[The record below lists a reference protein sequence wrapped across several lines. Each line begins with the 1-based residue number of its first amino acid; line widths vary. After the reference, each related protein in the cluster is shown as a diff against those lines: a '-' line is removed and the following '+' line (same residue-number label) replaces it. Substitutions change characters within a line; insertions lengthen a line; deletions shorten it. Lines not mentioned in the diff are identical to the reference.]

1 MALKVRD
8 RVKETTTTT
17 GTGTITLGGAV
28 TGFRTFSSVLS
39 DNDTTYYAIVGDTQF
54 EVGLGTY
61 SSNTLAR
68 TTVLSSSN
76 SNSAVSFS
84 TGTKNVFITQPS
96 GKAVFRDASGNIAEL
111 TTANLSE
118 NTNLYYTDERVDD
131 RISAL
136 FQSGTGI
143 SFAYNDSSNTFTP
156 TVTLSPFST
165 SNLSEGSNLYYTDN
179 RFDTRLAAKDTDN
192 LSEGSS
198 NLYFTNERVDDR
210 VASLLQ
216 NGTGISFT
224 YNDSSNT
231 LTPVISLSSF
241 DTDNL
246 SEGSSNLYHT
256 TERVQDIV
264 GAMFSSNTETGI
276 TVSYEDSDGTIDL
289 VVATQ
294 SDNNFTTTLLNKLN
308 AIESNATADQT
319 ASEIRTLVESAS
331 DSNVFTDADHSKLDG
346 IEASATADQTASEI
360 KTAYENNSDT
370 NAFTDTLLSK
380 LNGIESGA
388 TADQSSEE
396 IQDIVGAMFSSNTE
410 TGITATYQDADGTID
425 LVIGTL
431 NQDTTG
437 NSATAT
443 ALETARTIN
452 GVSFNGT
459 ANISFTTDAVSEGSS
474 NLYYTDT
481 RVNSFLT
488 TNSYATQSFVNT
500 AVSNLVDS
508 APSTLDTLNE
518 LAAALGDDANFSTT
532 TATSLGNRLRIDV
545 SNQGLT
551 STQKTNALT
560 NLGINSEYSGNS
572 ATATALA
579 TARTIHGVSFD
590 GTANIDLSEV
600 IQDTVGA
607 MFSSNTE
614 TGITATYEDGDG
626 TIDLVVATQTAND
639 FTTTLKNKLDGIEAS
654 ATADQSDSEIKTAYE
669 NNSDTNAFTDAL
681 LSKLNGIEANATAD
695 QTAEEIQDIVGA
707 MFSSN
712 TETGITATYQDAD
725 GTIDLVVTGSTPTS
739 IADAD
744 GDTKIQVEE
753 SSDEDKIRFDTGGIE
768 RVIINSVGVGIGENS
783 PSKKLVLNENDSE
796 CVMIIKSSDTGTAGI
811 YLGDQS
817 DEIVGGL
824 IYDNA
829 NDLLQLRSSN
839 NNTAVSI
846 NSSEDVGIG
855 TTSPSAALHVKSNGG
870 IARLESTSATGNN
883 YLSFYD
889 SSALKGHVGYTG
901 SSDDDFNI
909 FQNESANIKLFTA
922 GSERMR
928 IDSSGNVLIG
938 ETSAITNNKLVA
950 KLADSGVT
958 ATSNQ
963 SVAFFE
969 NNTNAWLTIGSG
981 TSSYG
986 GILFGDSGDNDIGQV
1001 RYNHNGNEME
1011 FVTNTAVAMTID
1023 SSGNVGIGT
1032 SSPDDLLTISKNAS
1046 SDSPSLIVRRST
1058 DTSSSGDFVQ
1068 GIKFANG
1075 TLSQRAEIQAVQ
1087 GSQYA
1092 DNIALNFVTMAGLG
1106 NRGTRMHIGGTGEVG
1121 IGTDNPVSVGGHD
1134 GVLTLFGSN
1143 ATALVLKNNT
1153 STSRLAQLGSDL
1165 AFFVDTYE
1173 TERLRIKSG
1182 GAVLIGTTDLS
1193 SGTGIQLKNEEFHV
1207 NIANGS
1213 SLFRNVRSDTAGNAL
1228 TLDRNTG
1235 DGDLLDLKKADSS
1248 QGAIGVIGNDIFI
1261 NSTDEGR
1268 LHVGGTGRYS
1278 WSDTLFGPQNDNAR
1292 DLGSSS
1298 ARWQDVY
1305 ATNGTIQTSDRNE
1318 KQDIAEI
1325 SEAEARV
1332 AVAVKGLLRKFK
1344 WKDAVAEK
1352 GVEARIHFGII
1363 AQDLQDAF
1371 TAEGL
1376 DAGDYGMFISSTW
1389 TDDDGVEQTRLG
1401 VRYSELIAFII
1412 AGI

>member
-143 SFAYNDSSNTFTP
+143 SFSYNDSSNTFTP
-156 TVTLSPFST
+156 TVTLSPF
-165 SNLSEGSNLYYTDN
+165 
-179 RFDTRLAAKDTDN
+179 DTDN

-346 IEASATADQTASEI
+346 IEASATADQTAAEIRTLVESASDSNVFTDADHTKLNGIEASATADQSDSEI

-370 NAFTDTLLSK
+370 NAFTDALLSK
-380 LNGIESGA
+380 LNAIESGA
-388 TADQSSEE
+388 TADQTSEE

-410 TGITATYQDADGTID
+410 TGLTATYQDSDGTID
-425 LVIGTL
+425 LVVSL
-431 NQDTTG
+431 SSFDTD
-437 NSATAT
+437 N
-443 ALETARTIN
+443 L
-452 GVSFNGT
+452 
-459 ANISFTTDAVSEGSS
+459 SEGSS
-474 NLYYTDT
+474 NLYYTDA

-500 AVSNLVDS
+500 AISNLVDS

-607 MFSSNTE
+607 MFSGNTETNITATYEDSDGTIDLVVATLNQDTTGNSATATALETARTIHGVSFDGTANIDLSEVIQDTVGAMFSSNTE
-614 TGITATYEDGDG
+614 TGITATYEDSDG

-712 TETGITATYQDAD
+712 TETGITATYQDSDGTIDLVVGTLNQDTTGNSATATALETARTIHGVSFDGTANIDLSEVIQDTVGAMFSSNTETGITATYQDAD
-725 GTIDLVVTGSTPTS
+725 GTIDLVVATLNQDTTGNSATATALETARTIHGVSFDGTANIDLTEVIQDTVGAMVSSNTESGISVTYQDSDGTLDFSVSGGAATS
-739 IADAD
+739 MADAD
-744 GDTKIQVEE
+744 SDTKIQVEE
-753 SSDEDKIRFDTGGIE
+753 SSDEDIIRFDTAGVERMTIGNTGI
-768 RVIINSVGVGIGENS
+768 VN
-783 PSKKLVLNENDSE
+783 
-796 CVMIIKSSDTGTAGI
+796 IKSPHADTNGGGQIILQPTDATDSDDENYGSIEFQNSSNTTLAKISGVSEGS
-811 YLGDQS
+811 GDNKGHLRFSTKSGSGALTQQMLIR
-817 DEIVGGL
+817 DNGL
-824 IYDNA
+824 IQIGAAVSMSSTLSVASGLTLSGDSSSADALDDYEEGEFTPTGNNVTFTGAGGHYTKVGNRVWVTFYVQFPTTSDGNTIGILSLPFTNKNHDSGQNRANA
-829 NDLLQLRSSN
+829 NRGAFTVGYSNSGQQLRFVMN
-839 NNTAVSI
+839 N
-846 NSSEDVGIG
+846 G
-855 TTSPSAALHVKSNGG
+855 TTSIFAHNFD
-870 IARLESTSATGNN
+870 GNAVTN
-883 YLSFYD
+883 SQ
-889 SSALKGHVGYTG
+889 A
-901 SSDDDFNI
+901 
-909 FQNESANIKLFTA
+909 
-922 GSERMR
+922 
-928 IDSSGNVLIG
+928 SGK
-938 ETSAITNNKLVA
+938 AI
-950 KLADSGVT
+950 
-958 ATSNQ
+958 
-963 SVAFFE
+963 
-969 NNTNAWLTIGSG
+969 
-981 TSSYG
+981 YG
-986 GILFGDSGDNDIGQV
+986 GGF
-1001 RYNHNGNEME
+1001 YE
-1011 FVTNTAVAMTID
+1011 VA
-1023 SSGNVGIGT
+1023 
-1032 SSPDDLLTISKNAS
+1032 
-1046 SDSPSLIVRRST
+1046 
-1058 DTSSSGDFVQ
+1058 
-1068 GIKFANG
+1068 
-1075 TLSQRAEIQAVQ
+1075 
-1087 GSQYA
+1087 
-1092 DNIALNFVTMAGLG
+1092 
-1106 NRGTRMHIGGTGEVG
+1106 
-1121 IGTDNPVSVGGHD
+1121 
-1134 GVLTLFGSN
+1134 
-1143 ATALVLKNNT
+1143 
-1153 STSRLAQLGSDL
+1153 
-1165 AFFVDTYE
+1165 
-1173 TERLRIKSG
+1173 
-1182 GAVLIGTTDLS
+1182 
-1193 SGTGIQLKNEEFHV
+1193 
-1207 NIANGS
+1207 
-1213 SLFRNVRSDTAGNAL
+1213 
-1228 TLDRNTG
+1228 
-1235 DGDLLDLKKADSS
+1235 
-1248 QGAIGVIGNDIFI
+1248 
-1261 NSTDEGR
+1261 
-1268 LHVGGTGRYS
+1268 
-1278 WSDTLFGPQNDNAR
+1278 
-1292 DLGSSS
+1292 
-1298 ARWQDVY
+1298 
-1305 ATNGTIQTSDRNE
+1305 
-1318 KQDIAEI
+1318 
-1325 SEAEARV
+1325 
-1332 AVAVKGLLRKFK
+1332 
-1344 WKDAVAEK
+1344 
-1352 GVEARIHFGII
+1352 
-1363 AQDLQDAF
+1363 
-1371 TAEGL
+1371 
-1376 DAGDYGMFISSTW
+1376 
-1389 TDDDGVEQTRLG
+1389 
-1401 VRYSELIAFII
+1401 
-1412 AGI
+1412 

>member
-1 MALKVRD
+1 MALL
-8 RVKETTTTT
+8 
-17 GTGTITLGGAV
+17 I
-28 TGFRTFSSVLS
+28 
-39 DNDTTYYAIVGDTQF
+39 IV
-54 EVGLGTY
+54 V
-61 SSNTLAR
+61 
-68 TTVLSSSN
+68 
-76 SNSAVSFS
+76 
-84 TGTKNVFITQPS
+84 
-96 GKAVFRDASGNIAEL
+96 
-111 TTANLSE
+111 
-118 NTNLYYTDERVDD
+118 
-131 RISAL
+131 
-136 FQSGTGI
+136 
-143 SFAYNDSSNTFTP
+143 
-156 TVTLSPFST
+156 
-165 SNLSEGSNLYYTDN
+165 
-179 RFDTRLAAKDTDN
+179 
-192 LSEGSS
+192 
-198 NLYFTNERVDDR
+198 
-210 VASLLQ
+210 
-216 NGTGISFT
+216 
-224 YNDSSNT
+224 
-231 LTPVISLSSF
+231 SLSSF

-246 SEGSSNLYHT
+246 L
-256 TERVQDIV
+256 
-264 GAMFSSNTETGI
+264 
-276 TVSYEDSDGTIDL
+276 
-289 VVATQ
+289 
-294 SDNNFTTTLLNKLN
+294 
-308 AIESNATADQT
+308 
-319 ASEIRTLVESAS
+319 
-331 DSNVFTDADHSKLDG
+331 
-346 IEASATADQTASEI
+346 
-360 KTAYENNSDT
+360 
-370 NAFTDTLLSK
+370 
-380 LNGIESGA
+380 
-388 TADQSSEE
+388 
-396 IQDIVGAMFSSNTE
+396 IQ
-410 TGITATYQDADGTID
+410 
-425 LVIGTL
+425 
-431 NQDTTG
+431 
-437 NSATAT
+437 
-443 ALETARTIN
+443 
-452 GVSFNGT
+452 
-459 ANISFTTDAVSEGSS
+459 SEGSS
-474 NLYYTDT
+474 NLYYTDA

-607 MFSSNTE
+607 MFSGNTETNITATYEDSDGTIDLVVATLNQDTTGNSATATALETARTIHGVSFDGTANIDLSEVIQDTVGAMFSSNTE

-626 TIDLVVATQTAND
+626 TIDLVVASQTAND

-712 TETGITATYQDAD
+712 TETGITATYQDSD

-739 IADAD
+739 ITDAD

-753 SSDEDKIRFDTGGIE
+753 SSDEDKIRFDTGG
-768 RVIINSVGVGIGENS
+768 
-783 PSKKLVLNENDSE
+783 SE
-796 CVMIIKSSDTGTAGI
+796 SMV
-811 YLGDQS
+811 
-817 DEIVGGL
+817 
-824 IYDNA
+824 
-829 NDLLQLRSSN
+829 
-839 NNTAVSI
+839 
-846 NSSEDVGIG
+846 
-855 TTSPSAALHVKSNGG
+855 
-870 IARLESTSATGNN
+870 
-883 YLSFYD
+883 
-889 SSALKGHVGYTG
+889 
-901 SSDDDFNI
+901 
-909 FQNESANIKLFTA
+909 
-922 GSERMR
+922 
-928 IDSSGNVLIG
+928 IDSSGRLSVGIPSSAGGVATFFGTGTGAEAKVQIEG
-938 ETSAITNNKLVA
+938 EGGADPFINFLVNNTTHWAVGARDSDSDKFMIANNSDLS
-950 KLADSGVT
+950 SGV
-958 ATSNQ
+958 A
-963 SVAFFE
+963 
-969 NNTNAWLTIGSG
+969 LTIDAS
-981 TSSYG
+981 
-986 GILFGDSGDNDIGQV
+986 
-1001 RYNHNGNEME
+1001 E
-1011 FVTNTAVAMTID
+1011 
-1023 SSGNVGIGT
+1023 NVGIGVT
-1032 SSPDDLLTISKNAS
+1032 SPDDLLTISKNAS

-1213 SLFRNVRSDTAGNAL
+1213 SLFRNVRSDTAGNSL

-1248 QGAIGVIGNDIFI
+1248 QGTIGVIGNDIFI

-1278 WSDTLFGPQNDNAR
+1278 WSDTSFSPQNDNAR

-1298 ARWQDVY
+1298 ARWKNAYLSSTLHTTAGLINTASSFSSGALDVRSSVGN
-1305 ATNGTIQTSDRNE
+1305 ATEVIGVKNDNSGSYNVMMKFYRQSTAVGRIDWDNTGGFMAFTNLSDGRLKNVTG
-1318 KQDIAEI
+1318 
-1325 SEAEARV
+1325 EARGLDLITKLNPVKYYFKDNDWESEGLV
-1332 AVAVKGLLRKFK
+1332 AQEVEQAYQDLGDTPVGVRTPESDDDYYQLSTSHFVINLIKAVKQQQEQIESLKSEIQLL
-1344 WKDAVAEK
+1344 K
-1352 GVEARIHFGII
+1352 GGN
-1363 AQDLQDAF
+1363 
-1371 TAEGL
+1371 
-1376 DAGDYGMFISSTW
+1376 
-1389 TDDDGVEQTRLG
+1389 
-1401 VRYSELIAFII
+1401 
-1412 AGI
+1412 

>member
-143 SFAYNDSSNTFTP
+143 SFSYNDSSNTFTP
-156 TVTLSPFST
+156 TVTLSPF
-165 SNLSEGSNLYYTDN
+165 
-179 RFDTRLAAKDTDN
+179 DTDN

-346 IEASATADQTASEI
+346 IEASATADQSDSEI

-370 NAFTDTLLSK
+370 NAFTDALLSK
-380 LNGIESGA
+380 LNAIESGA
-388 TADQSSEE
+388 TADQTSEE

-410 TGITATYQDADGTID
+410 TGLTATYQDSDGTID
-425 LVIGTL
+425 LVVSL
-431 NQDTTG
+431 SSFDTD
-437 NSATAT
+437 N
-443 ALETARTIN
+443 L
-452 GVSFNGT
+452 
-459 ANISFTTDAVSEGSS
+459 SEGSS
-474 NLYYTDT
+474 NLYYTDA

-500 AVSNLVDS
+500 AISNLVDS

-607 MFSSNTE
+607 MFSGNTETNITATYEDSDGTIDLVVATLNQDTTGNSATATALETARTIHGVSFDGTANIDLSEVIQDTVGAMFSSNTE
-614 TGITATYEDGDG
+614 TGITATYEDSDG

-712 TETGITATYQDAD
+712 TETGITATYQDSDGTIDLVVGTLNQDTTGNSATATALETARTIHGVSFDGTANIDLSEVIQDTVGAMFSSNTETGITATYQDAD
-725 GTIDLVVTGSTPTS
+725 GTIDLVVATLNQDTTGNSATATALETARTIHGVSFDGTANIDLTEVIQDTVGAMVSSNTESGISVTYQDSDGTLDFSVSGGAATS
-739 IADAD
+739 MADAD
-744 GDTKIQVEE
+744 SDTKIQVEE
-753 SSDEDKIRFDTGGIE
+753 SSDEDIIRFDTAGVERMTIGNTGI
-768 RVIINSVGVGIGENS
+768 VN
-783 PSKKLVLNENDSE
+783 
-796 CVMIIKSSDTGTAGI
+796 IKSPHADTNGGGQIILQPTDATDSDDENYGSIEFQNSSNTTLAKISGVSEGS
-811 YLGDQS
+811 GDNKGHLRFSTKSGSGALTQQMLIR
-817 DEIVGGL
+817 DNGL
-824 IYDNA
+824 IQIGAAVSMSSTLSVASGLTLSGDSSSADALDDYEEGEFTPTGNNVTFTGAGGHYTKVGNRVWVTFYVQFPTTSDGNTIGILSLPFTNKNHDSGQNRANA
-829 NDLLQLRSSN
+829 NRGAFTVGYSNSGQQLRFVMN
-839 NNTAVSI
+839 N
-846 NSSEDVGIG
+846 G
-855 TTSPSAALHVKSNGG
+855 TTSIFAHNFD
-870 IARLESTSATGNN
+870 GNAVTN
-883 YLSFYD
+883 SQ
-889 SSALKGHVGYTG
+889 A
-901 SSDDDFNI
+901 
-909 FQNESANIKLFTA
+909 
-922 GSERMR
+922 
-928 IDSSGNVLIG
+928 SGK
-938 ETSAITNNKLVA
+938 AI
-950 KLADSGVT
+950 
-958 ATSNQ
+958 
-963 SVAFFE
+963 
-969 NNTNAWLTIGSG
+969 
-981 TSSYG
+981 YG
-986 GILFGDSGDNDIGQV
+986 GGF
-1001 RYNHNGNEME
+1001 YE
-1011 FVTNTAVAMTID
+1011 VA
-1023 SSGNVGIGT
+1023 
-1032 SSPDDLLTISKNAS
+1032 
-1046 SDSPSLIVRRST
+1046 
-1058 DTSSSGDFVQ
+1058 
-1068 GIKFANG
+1068 
-1075 TLSQRAEIQAVQ
+1075 
-1087 GSQYA
+1087 
-1092 DNIALNFVTMAGLG
+1092 
-1106 NRGTRMHIGGTGEVG
+1106 
-1121 IGTDNPVSVGGHD
+1121 
-1134 GVLTLFGSN
+1134 
-1143 ATALVLKNNT
+1143 
-1153 STSRLAQLGSDL
+1153 
-1165 AFFVDTYE
+1165 
-1173 TERLRIKSG
+1173 
-1182 GAVLIGTTDLS
+1182 
-1193 SGTGIQLKNEEFHV
+1193 
-1207 NIANGS
+1207 
-1213 SLFRNVRSDTAGNAL
+1213 
-1228 TLDRNTG
+1228 
-1235 DGDLLDLKKADSS
+1235 
-1248 QGAIGVIGNDIFI
+1248 
-1261 NSTDEGR
+1261 
-1268 LHVGGTGRYS
+1268 
-1278 WSDTLFGPQNDNAR
+1278 
-1292 DLGSSS
+1292 
-1298 ARWQDVY
+1298 
-1305 ATNGTIQTSDRNE
+1305 
-1318 KQDIAEI
+1318 
-1325 SEAEARV
+1325 
-1332 AVAVKGLLRKFK
+1332 
-1344 WKDAVAEK
+1344 
-1352 GVEARIHFGII
+1352 
-1363 AQDLQDAF
+1363 
-1371 TAEGL
+1371 
-1376 DAGDYGMFISSTW
+1376 
-1389 TDDDGVEQTRLG
+1389 
-1401 VRYSELIAFII
+1401 
-1412 AGI
+1412 

>member
-39 DNDTTYYAIVGDTQF
+39 DNDTTYYAIVGETQF

-143 SFAYNDSSNTFTP
+143 SFSYNDSSNTFTP
-156 TVTLSPFST
+156 TVTLSPF
-165 SNLSEGSNLYYTDN
+165 
-179 RFDTRLAAKDTDN
+179 DTDN

-276 TVSYEDSDGTIDL
+276 TVSYEDGDGTIDL

-346 IEASATADQTASEI
+346 IEASATADQTAAEIRTLVESASDSNVFTDADHTKLNGIEASATADQSDSEI

-370 NAFTDTLLSK
+370 NAFTDALLSK
-380 LNGIESGA
+380 LNAIESGA
-388 TADQSSEE
+388 TADQTSEE

-410 TGITATYQDADGTID
+410 TGITATYQDSDGTID
-425 LVIGTL
+425 LVVSL
-431 NQDTTG
+431 SSFDTD
-437 NSATAT
+437 N
-443 ALETARTIN
+443 L
-452 GVSFNGT
+452 
-459 ANISFTTDAVSEGSS
+459 SEGSS
-474 NLYYTDT
+474 NLYYTDA

-579 TARTIHGVSFD
+579 TARTIHGVSFDGTANIDLSEVIQDTVGAMFSGNTETNITATYEDSDGTIDLVVSTLNQDTTGNSATATALETARTIHGVSFD

-712 TETGITATYQDAD
+712 TETGITATYQDSDGTIDLVVGTLNQDTTGNSATATALETARTIHGVSFDGTGNIDLSEVIQDTVGAMFSSNTETGITATYQDAD
-725 GTIDLVVTGSTPTS
+725 GTIDLVVATLNQDTTGNSATATALETARTIHGVSFDGTANIDLTEVIQDTVGAMVSSNTESGISVTYQDGDGTLDFSVSGGGTTINNNADNRLITGSGT
-739 IADAD
+739 ADTLEAEANATWNGNTLSLTAGTGNTGISLTD
-744 GDTKIQVEE
+744 GSTNYGFIGGGNALKSGGSANDFSFRT
-753 SSDEDKIRFDTGGIE
+753 DTGSIDFYTNGQNLRFSIE
-768 RVIINSVGVGIGENS
+768 SDGVINTSE
-783 PSKKLVLNENDSE
+783 LV
-796 CVMIIKSSDTGTAGI
+796 
-811 YLGDQS
+811 
-817 DEIVGGL
+817 
-824 IYDNA
+824 
-829 NDLLQLRSSN
+829 R
-839 NNTAVSI
+839 
-846 NSSEDVGIG
+846 
-855 TTSPSAALHVKSNGG
+855 
-870 IARLESTSATGNN
+870 
-883 YLSFYD
+883 
-889 SSALKGHVGYTG
+889 
-901 SSDDDFNI
+901 
-909 FQNESANIKLFTA
+909 
-922 GSERMR
+922 
-928 IDSSGNVLIG
+928 
-938 ETSAITNNKLVA
+938 
-950 KLADSGVT
+950 
-958 ATSNQ
+958 
-963 SVAFFE
+963 
-969 NNTNAWLTIGSG
+969 IGSG
-981 TSSYG
+981 TTFENEALNVKKTGANDDAVLS
-986 GILFGDSGDNDIGQV
+986 LDHDTGDASFYRFIRFYKKNNNESLGKIDYDNSGDAMTLAVESDERYKNITGAADGLNLISKLEPIKYTREETGVTDGCGFSAQAYKQAFDDIGEYA
-1001 RYNHNGNEME
+1001 RG
-1011 FVTNTAVAMTID
+1011 VT
-1023 SSGNVGIGT
+1023 VG
-1032 SSPDDLLTISKNAS
+1032 
-1046 SDSPSLIVRRST
+1046 SDTEKWMLDYAPLVPNLVKAIQEQQEQIEVL
-1058 DTSSSGDFVQ
+1058 Q
-1068 GIKFANG
+1068 N
-1075 TLSQRAEIQAVQ
+1075 EIQ
-1087 GSQYA
+1087 
-1092 DNIALNFVTMAGLG
+1092 
-1106 NRGTRMHIGGTGEVG
+1106 
-1121 IGTDNPVSVGGHD
+1121 
-1134 GVLTLFGSN
+1134 
-1143 ATALVLKNNT
+1143 
-1153 STSRLAQLGSDL
+1153 
-1165 AFFVDTYE
+1165 
-1173 TERLRIKSG
+1173 
-1182 GAVLIGTTDLS
+1182 
-1193 SGTGIQLKNEEFHV
+1193 
-1207 NIANGS
+1207 
-1213 SLFRNVRSDTAGNAL
+1213 
-1228 TLDRNTG
+1228 
-1235 DGDLLDLKKADSS
+1235 LL
-1248 QGAIGVIGNDIFI
+1248 
-1261 NSTDEGR
+1261 
-1268 LHVGGTGRYS
+1268 
-1278 WSDTLFGPQNDNAR
+1278 
-1292 DLGSSS
+1292 
-1298 ARWQDVY
+1298 
-1305 ATNGTIQTSDRNE
+1305 
-1318 KQDIAEI
+1318 
-1325 SEAEARV
+1325 
-1332 AVAVKGLLRKFK
+1332 
-1344 WKDAVAEK
+1344 K
-1352 GVEARIHFGII
+1352 GVA
-1363 AQDLQDAF
+1363 
-1371 TAEGL
+1371 
-1376 DAGDYGMFISSTW
+1376 
-1389 TDDDGVEQTRLG
+1389 
-1401 VRYSELIAFII
+1401 
-1412 AGI
+1412 

>member
-39 DNDTTYYAIVGDTQF
+39 DNDTTYYAIVADTQF

-156 TVTLSPFST
+156 TVTLSPF
-165 SNLSEGSNLYYTDN
+165 
-179 RFDTRLAAKDTDN
+179 DTDN

-241 DTDNL
+241 DTDDL

-276 TVSYEDSDGTIDL
+276 TVSYEDGDGTIDL

-346 IEASATADQTASEI
+346 IEASATADQTAAEIRTLVESASDSNVFTDADHTKLNGIEASATADQSDSEI

-370 NAFTDTLLSK
+370 NAFTDALLSK
-380 LNGIESGA
+380 LNAIESGA

-410 TGITATYQDADGTID
+410 TGITATYQDSDGTID
-425 LVIGTL
+425 FVVSLSSF
-431 NQDTTG
+431 DTD
-437 NSATAT
+437 N
-443 ALETARTIN
+443 L
-452 GVSFNGT
+452 
-459 ANISFTTDAVSEGSS
+459 SEGSS
-474 NLYYTDT
+474 NLYYTDA

-508 APSTLDTLNE
+508 APSALDTLNE
-518 LAAALGDDANFSTT
+518 LAAALGDDANFATT

-560 NLGINSEYSGNS
+560 NLGINAEYSGNAATANALS
-572 ATATALA
+572 TARTIHGVSFDGSGNIDLTEVIQDTVGAMFSSNTETNISATYQDSDGTIDLVVSNLNQDTTGNAATATALE

-712 TETGITATYQDAD
+712 TETGITATYQDSDGTIDLVVGTLNQDTTGNAATATALETARTIHGVSFDGTGNIDLSEVIQDTVGAMFGSNTETGITVTYQDAD
-725 GTIDLVVTGSTPTS
+725 GTIDLVVGTLNQDTTGNAATATALETARTIHGVSFDGTGNIDLTEVIQDTVGAMFS
-739 IADAD
+739 SNTETDITATYQDAD
-744 GDTKIQVEE
+744 GTIDLVV
-753 SSDEDKIRFDTGGIE
+753 SGG
-768 RVIINSVGVGIGENS
+768 
-783 PSKKLVLNENDSE
+783 
-796 CVMIIKSSDTGTAGI
+796 GTAGI
-811 YLGDQS
+811 
-817 DEIVGGL
+817 
-824 IYDNA
+824 
-829 NDLLQLRSSN
+829 
-839 NNTAVSI
+839 
-846 NSSEDVGIG
+846 
-855 TTSPSAALHVKSNGG
+855 
-870 IARLESTSATGNN
+870 STSANAT
-883 YLSFYD
+883 
-889 SSALKGHVGYTG
+889 AL
-901 SSDDDFNI
+901 
-909 FQNESANIKLFTA
+909 
-922 GSERMR
+922 
-928 IDSSGNVLIG
+928 
-938 ETSAITNNKLVA
+938 
-950 KLADSGVT
+950 
-958 ATSNQ
+958 
-963 SVAFFE
+963 
-969 NNTNAWLTIGSG
+969 
-981 TSSYG
+981 
-986 GILFGDSGDNDIGQV
+986 
-1001 RYNHNGNEME
+1001 
-1011 FVTNTAVAMTID
+1011 TID
-1023 SSGNVGIGT
+1023 SSERLFTTNELTVNNSSVLSLGKFGVKFNGTTNNGIVLETTRDATGSTYIRFNDSDSAAIGSISQDGASTVTYST
-1032 SSPDDLLTISKNAS
+1032 SSDYRLKENVNYDFNALERLNELKPCRFNFIGDGTDRVVDGFLAHEVSPYVPEAIVGEKDAMNDDGTIK
-1046 SDSPSLIVRRST
+1046 P
-1058 DTSSSGDFVQ
+1058 Q
-1068 GIKFANG
+1068 GIDQSKLVPLLIKSVQE
-1075 TLSQRAEIQAVQ
+1075 LSQ
-1087 GSQYA
+1087 
-1092 DNIALNFVTMAGLG
+1092 
-1106 NRGTRMHIGGTGEVG
+1106 
-1121 IGTDNPVSVGGHD
+1121 
-1134 GVLTLFGSN
+1134 
-1143 ATALVLKNNT
+1143 K
-1153 STSRLAQLGSDL
+1153 
-1165 AFFVDTYE
+1165 
-1173 TERLRIKSG
+1173 
-1182 GAVLIGTTDLS
+1182 
-1193 SGTGIQLKNEEFHV
+1193 
-1207 NIANGS
+1207 
-1213 SLFRNVRSDTAGNAL
+1213 
-1228 TLDRNTG
+1228 
-1235 DGDLLDLKKADSS
+1235 
-1248 QGAIGVIGNDIFI
+1248 
-1261 NSTDEGR
+1261 
-1268 LHVGGTGRYS
+1268 
-1278 WSDTLFGPQNDNAR
+1278 
-1292 DLGSSS
+1292 
-1298 ARWQDVY
+1298 
-1305 ATNGTIQTSDRNE
+1305 
-1318 KQDIAEI
+1318 
-1325 SEAEARV
+1325 
-1332 AVAVKGLLRKFK
+1332 
-1344 WKDAVAEK
+1344 
-1352 GVEARIHFGII
+1352 
-1363 AQDLQDAF
+1363 
-1371 TAEGL
+1371 
-1376 DAGDYGMFISSTW
+1376 
-1389 TDDDGVEQTRLG
+1389 VEQLE
-1401 VRYSELIAFII
+1401 SEIRA
-1412 AGI
+1412 A

>member
-96 GKAVFRDASGNIAEL
+96 GKAVFEDASGNIAEL

-143 SFAYNDSSNTFTP
+143 SFSYNDSSNTFTP

-165 SNLSEGSNLYYTDN
+165 SNLSEGSNLYYTDT

-346 IEASATADQTASEI
+346 IEASATADQTAAEIRTLVESASDSNVFTDADHTKLNGIEASATADQSDSEI

-370 NAFTDTLLSK
+370 NAFTDALLSK
-380 LNGIESGA
+380 LNAIESGA
-388 TADQSSEE
+388 TADQTSEE

-410 TGITATYQDADGTID
+410 TGITATYQDSDGTID
-425 LVIGTL
+425 LVVSIIF
-431 NQDTTG
+431 DTD
-437 NSATAT
+437 N
-443 ALETARTIN
+443 L
-452 GVSFNGT
+452 
-459 ANISFTTDAVSEGSS
+459 SEGSS
-474 NLYYTDT
+474 NLYYTDA

-500 AVSNLVDS
+500 AISNLVDS

-607 MFSSNTE
+607 MFSGNTETNITATYEDSDGTIDLVVATLNQDTTGNSATATALETARTIHGVSFDGTANIDLSEVIQDTVGAMFSSNTE
-614 TGITATYEDGDG
+614 TGITATYEDSDG

-654 ATADQSDSEIKTAYE
+654 ATADQSDSEIKQPM
-669 NNSDTNAFTDAL
+669 
-681 LSKLNGIEANATAD
+681 KI
-695 QTAEEIQDIVGA
+695 IVTQ
-707 MFSSN
+707 M
-712 TETGITATYQDAD
+712 
-725 GTIDLVVTGSTPTS
+725 P
-739 IADAD
+739 
-744 GDTKIQVEE
+744 
-753 SSDEDKIRFDTGGIE
+753 
-768 RVIINSVGVGIGENS
+768 
-783 PSKKLVLNENDSE
+783 
-796 CVMIIKSSDTGTAGI
+796 
-811 YLGDQS
+811 
-817 DEIVGGL
+817 
-824 IYDNA
+824 
-829 NDLLQLRSSN
+829 LQM
-839 NNTAVSI
+839 
-846 NSSEDVGIG
+846 
-855 TTSPSAALHVKSNGG
+855 H
-870 IARLESTSATGNN
+870 
-883 YLSFYD
+883 YC
-889 SSALKGHVGYTG
+889 
-901 SSDDDFNI
+901 
-909 FQNESANIKLFTA
+909 QN
-922 GSERMR
+922 
-928 IDSSGNVLIG
+928 
-938 ETSAITNNKLVA
+938 
-950 KLADSGVT
+950 
-958 ATSNQ
+958 
-963 SVAFFE
+963 
-969 NNTNAWLTIGSG
+969 
-981 TSSYG
+981 
-986 GILFGDSGDNDIGQV
+986 
-1001 RYNHNGNEME
+1001 
-1011 FVTNTAVAMTID
+1011 
-1023 SSGNVGIGT
+1023 
-1032 SSPDDLLTISKNAS
+1032 
-1046 SDSPSLIVRRST
+1046 
-1058 DTSSSGDFVQ
+1058 
-1068 GIKFANG
+1068 
-1075 TLSQRAEIQAVQ
+1075 
-1087 GSQYA
+1087 
-1092 DNIALNFVTMAGLG
+1092 
-1106 NRGTRMHIGGTGEVG
+1106 
-1121 IGTDNPVSVGGHD
+1121 
-1134 GVLTLFGSN
+1134 
-1143 ATALVLKNNT
+1143 
-1153 STSRLAQLGSDL
+1153 
-1165 AFFVDTYE
+1165 
-1173 TERLRIKSG
+1173 
-1182 GAVLIGTTDLS
+1182 
-1193 SGTGIQLKNEEFHV
+1193 
-1207 NIANGS
+1207 
-1213 SLFRNVRSDTAGNAL
+1213 
-1228 TLDRNTG
+1228 
-1235 DGDLLDLKKADSS
+1235 
-1248 QGAIGVIGNDIFI
+1248 
-1261 NSTDEGR
+1261 
-1268 LHVGGTGRYS
+1268 
-1278 WSDTLFGPQNDNAR
+1278 
-1292 DLGSSS
+1292 
-1298 ARWQDVY
+1298 
-1305 ATNGTIQTSDRNE
+1305 
-1318 KQDIAEI
+1318 
-1325 SEAEARV
+1325 
-1332 AVAVKGLLRKFK
+1332 
-1344 WKDAVAEK
+1344 
-1352 GVEARIHFGII
+1352 
-1363 AQDLQDAF
+1363 
-1371 TAEGL
+1371 
-1376 DAGDYGMFISSTW
+1376 
-1389 TDDDGVEQTRLG
+1389 
-1401 VRYSELIAFII
+1401 
-1412 AGI
+1412 

>member
-17 GTGTITLGGAV
+17 GTGTITLAGAV

-143 SFAYNDSSNTFTP
+143 SFSYNDSSNTFTP
-156 TVTLSPFST
+156 TVTLSPF
-165 SNLSEGSNLYYTDN
+165 N
-179 RFDTRLAAKDTDN
+179 TDN

-276 TVSYEDSDGTIDL
+276 TASYEDSDGTIDL

-319 ASEIRTLVESAS
+319 ASEIRTLVESAG

-346 IEASATADQTASEI
+346 IEASATADQSDSEI

-388 TADQSSEE
+388 TADQTNEE

-443 ALETARTIN
+443 ALQTARTIN

-488 TNSYATQSFVNT
+488 TNNYATQSFVNT

-508 APSTLDTLNE
+508 SPATLDTLNE
-518 LAAALGDDANFSTT
+518 LAAALGDDPNFATT
-532 TATSLGNRLRIDV
+532 TSTSLGNRLRIDV
-545 SNQGLT
+545 DTQGLS

-560 NLGINSEYSGNS
+560 NLGINTQYSGNS

-579 TARTIHGVSFD
+579 SARTIHGVSFD

-607 MFSSNTE
+607 MFSGNTETNISATYQDADGTIDLVIPTLNQDTTGNSATATALETARSIHGVSFNGTADIDLSEVIQDTVGAMFSSNTE
-614 TGITATYEDGDG
+614 TGITASYEDGDG
-626 TIDLVVATQTAND
+626 TIDLVVASQTAND

-681 LSKLNGIEANATAD
+681 LSKLNGIESGATAD

-725 GTIDLVVTGSTPTS
+725 GTIDLVVGTLNQDTTGNSATATALETARTIHGVSFDGTGNIDLSEVIQDTVGAMFSSNTETGITATYQDADGTIDLVATGSTPTS
-739 IADAD
+739 IADSD

-753 SSDEDKIRFDTGGIE
+753 SSDEDKIRFDTGGSQ
-768 RVIINSVGVGIGENS
+768 RVIINS
-783 PSKKLVLNENDSE
+783 
-796 CVMIIKSSDTGTAGI
+796 TG
-811 YLGDQS
+811 
-817 DEIVGGL
+817 
-824 IYDNA
+824 
-829 NDLLQLRSSN
+829 
-839 NNTAVSI
+839 
-846 NSSEDVGIG
+846 
-855 TTSPSAALHVKSNGG
+855 
-870 IARLESTSATGNN
+870 
-883 YLSFYD
+883 
-889 SSALKGHVGYTG
+889 
-901 SSDDDFNI
+901 
-909 FQNESANIKLFTA
+909 
-922 GSERMR
+922 
-928 IDSSGNVLIG
+928 
-938 ETSAITNNKLVA
+938 
-950 KLADSGVT
+950 
-958 ATSNQ
+958 
-963 SVAFFE
+963 
-969 NNTNAWLTIGSG
+969 
-981 TSSYG
+981 
-986 GILFGDSGDNDIGQV
+986 
-1001 RYNHNGNEME
+1001 
-1011 FVTNTAVAMTID
+1011 
-1023 SSGNVGIGT
+1023 
-1032 SSPDDLLTISKNAS
+1032 
-1046 SDSPSLIVRRST
+1046 
-1058 DTSSSGDFVQ
+1058 
-1068 GIKFANG
+1068 
-1075 TLSQRAEIQAVQ
+1075 
-1087 GSQYA
+1087 
-1092 DNIALNFVTMAGLG
+1092 
-1106 NRGTRMHIGGTGEVG
+1106 VG
-1121 IGTDNPVSVGGHD
+1121 IGTDSPVSIGGHT

-1143 ATALVLKNNT
+1143 ATALVLKD
-1153 STSRLAQLGSDL
+1153 STSEKHLRLDDGNLSVRNSSGDTHLMVLDGGNVGIGKDSPDTKLDVSGVIETDNNIRISEDKFVYSYKGGTSGQVRSGFLFDGTNQSVDFYTAQNERMMIDSSGNVGIGITAPAVPLEVAGNIKVNAGNGSGFVLNSSSTTGIFRQNANDLGFTVGGS
-1165 AFFVDTYE
+1165 
-1173 TERLRIKSG
+1173 ERMRI
-1182 GAVLIGTTDLS
+1182 LS
-1193 SGTGIQLKNEEFHV
+1193 SGGLTF
-1207 NIANGS
+1207 NG
-1213 SLFRNVRSDTAGNAL
+1213 DTATANAL
-1228 TLDRNTG
+1228 DDYEEGEFTPTG
-1235 DGDLLDLKKADSS
+1235 NSVTYTQAGGHYTKVGNRVFVTFYVQFPSTSDGNSVQITNLPFTFKNHDSGQERANANRGGFTVAYS
-1248 QGAIGVIGNDIFI
+1248 
-1261 NSTDEGR
+1261 NSGQELR
-1268 LHVGGTGRYS
+1268 
-1278 WSDTLFGPQNDNAR
+1278 F
-1292 DLGSSS
+1292 LGSSGTTVITAHNFS
-1298 ARWQDVY
+1298 GNAV
-1305 ATNGTIQTSDRNE
+1305 TNNL
-1318 KQDIAEI
+1318 I
-1325 SEAEARV
+1325 SGKSIFGGGFYEV
-1332 AVAVKGLLRKFK
+1332 A
-1344 WKDAVAEK
+1344 
-1352 GVEARIHFGII
+1352 
-1363 AQDLQDAF
+1363 
-1371 TAEGL
+1371 
-1376 DAGDYGMFISSTW
+1376 
-1389 TDDDGVEQTRLG
+1389 
-1401 VRYSELIAFII
+1401 
-1412 AGI
+1412 